1 MDEWHVLS
9 DGAGVVSCDLA
20 NRMSPQIQPGVERP
34 RAAGNEIGAEATSFP
49 APRRGGSVAS
59 KQPMRD
65 YLNAINTHVVV
76 YDGGMGATLEQF
88 DLTSEDYGGLAGK
101 CHEALVLRR
110 PDVIE
115 GVHASMLDAGAEVVE
130 TDTFQASRLK
140 LAEWGLAEHTLE
152 INTKAAEIARRAAGE
167 RRYVAGSIGPTG
179 YLPASEDPALGQI
192 RFGELVEVF
201 AEQARGLIDGGA
213 DLLIVETAQDILEV
227 KAAVFGARQAF
238 KTTGRALPIHTS
250 VSLLPNGGKMLLGT
264 DVSAVLCTLEA
275 LRVDVIGLN
284 CSTGP
289 QDMRDA
295 IRFLGEHCPVPVA
308 CIPNAGLPL
317 QGPDGETIFPE
328 QPEPLADALAE
339 FVERYGVGVVGG
351 CCGTTP
357 DHIRA
362 IVERVA
368 TPPGAAARTAGGGA
382 SATAPPTR
390 PVPPRP
396 APRPPHLS
404 AMIAATPLVQEP
416 RPTMVGERVNAQGSR
431 KAKELLLAE
440 DYDGLAQIAE
450 DQVEGGAHVLDL
462 CVALTER
469 TDEDEQMRL
478 VVKKVSLTQPA
489 PIQVDSTEPEVIE
502 RALEQCPGRAI
513 VNSVNLE
520 AGRAKLDR
528 VVPVALAHGAALIAL
543 TIDETGM
550 AKTAQRKVEIA
561 KRIRDLCCEEHG
573 LDPELLIFDCLTF
586 TLTTGDE
593 EWRPSAVETIEG
605 IRRIKAEVPHVKTSL
620 GVSNVSFGVSPT
632 ARAVLNSVFL
642 HHCVDA
648 GLDLAMVNPNHITP
662 YGEIPTGER
671 ELADDLVFNRREDA
685 LERFIAHFESKGEQ
699 EADAAAQDPTEGMEP
714 EQALHFHIL
723 RRRREGVEAWIDA
736 SVEKI
741 GAVPTLNDVLLPAM
755 KEVGDKFGAGE
766 LILPFV
772 LQSAEV
778 MKRAVAQLERYLDKL
793 EGYTKGTVVL
803 ATVFGDVHDI
813 GKSLVNTILTNNG
826 YTVVD
831 LGKQVPIQTILDA
844 AQEHDATAIGLSALL
859 VSTSKQ
865 MPACV
870 AELHAKGLPY
880 PVLIGGAAINRAFG
894 YRALYPG
901 GRESEEV
908 YEPGVFYCKDAFE
921 GLAVMDQL
929 VDAQARGGLVERLR
943 ASAAEFRAKGET
955 PAEELDF
962 TDDSV
967 RSPARTDAPVPT
979 PPYWGVREIEVD
991 LDEVYRHLDTHVLFK
1006 LHWGGRGVKGEAW
1019 RELLE
1024 GDFRPRLER
1033 MWREQDYLHPR
1044 ALLGFFPCYALGN
1057 EIVVLDPAT
1066 LDPAKPDDGADG
1078 RAPRLDPATLDPAAP
1093 DSGAD
1098 GRAPRLDPTP
1108 RARELTRFVCPRQ
1121 PKGDRLCLA
1130 DFFRPAVDGRP
1141 PAELDVVA
1149 VQAVTV
1155 GSEVTEVMAR
1165 LESEGEFSEQLFV
1178 HGLGVQAA
1186 EGLAEWL
1193 HATVRELLGIGATQ
1207 GRRYSWG
1214 YPAVPEQSE
1223 HLKVEQLLG
1232 LSDIGM
1238 HITDGYAPEPEQ
1250 STLALV
1256 AHHPQAIYFGTRQ
1269 GRLLPNGSPDDV
1281 IKGSPRDPSLF
1292 AAGDTG
1298 PALGDEEPPDGT
1310 VEEEDEP
1317 AMAG

>member
-1 MDEWHVLS
+1 M
-9 DGAGVVSCDLA
+9 A
-20 NRMSPQIQPGVERP
+20 ERDFL
-34 RAAGNEIGAEATSFP
+34 RTISE
-49 APRRGGSVAS
+49 
-59 KQPMRD
+59 
-65 YLNAINTHVVV
+65 HVVV

-88 DLTSEDYGGLAGK
+88 ELTSEDYGGLAGK
-101 CHEALVLRR
+101 CHEALVLNR

-130 TDTFQASRLK
+130 TDTFQGSRLK
-140 LAEWGLAEHTLE
+140 LGEWGLADYTLE
-152 INTKAAEIARRAAGE
+152 INTKAAEIARQAAGE
-167 RRYVAGSIGPTG
+167 HRFVAGSIGPTG
-179 YLPASEDPALGQI
+179 YLPASEDPSLGQI
-192 RFGELVEVF
+192 RFGELVEIF
-201 AEQARGLIDGGA
+201 TEQAEGLIDGGA
-213 DLLIVETAQDILEV
+213 DLLIIETAQDILEV
-227 KAAVFGARQAF
+227 KAAVFGARAAF
-238 KTTGRALPIHTS
+238 KSAGRTLPIHTS

-264 DVSAVLCTLEA
+264 DISAVLTTLEA
-275 LRVDVIGLN
+275 LKVDVIGLN

-289 QDMRDA
+289 EDMRDA
-295 IRFLGEHCPVPVA
+295 IRFLGEFCPVPVA

-328 QPEPLADALAE
+328 QPEPLAEALKE
-339 FVERYGVGVVGG
+339 FVERYGVGIVGG

-357 DHIRA
+357 AHIAA
-362 IVERVA
+362 IAERVA
-368 TPPGAAARTAGGGA
+368 RHPLA
-382 SATAPPTR
+382 
-390 PVPPRP
+390 PRP
-396 APRPPHLS
+396 APRHPHLS
-404 AMIAATPLVQEP
+404 SMIAATPLAQEP
-416 RPTMVGERVNAQGSR
+416 APTMVGERVNSQGSR
-431 KAKELLLAE
+431 KAKELLLAD
-440 DYDGLAQIAE
+440 DYDGLVQIAE
-450 DQVEGGAHVLDL
+450 DQVTGGAHVLDL

-469 TDEDEQMRL
+469 QDEDEQMRL
-478 VVKKVSLTQPA
+478 LAKKVSLTQPA

-502 RALEQCPGRAI
+502 RALEQIPGRAI

-543 TIDETGM
+543 TIDEVGM
-550 AKTAQRKVEIA
+550 AKTAARKVEIA
-561 KRIRDLCCEEHG
+561 KRIRELCCEEHG
-573 LDPELLIFDCLTF
+573 LDPQLLIFDCLTF

-593 EWRPSAVETIEG
+593 EWRPSAVETIAG
-605 IRRIKAEVPHVKTSL
+605 IKAIKEQIPDVKTSL
-620 GVSNVSFGVSPT
+620 GVSNVSFGVSPG

-662 YGEIPTGER
+662 YSEIPDEER

-685 LERFIAHFESKGEQ
+685 LELFIEHFESKGPEDGSDPTHP
-699 EADAAAQDPTEGMEP
+699 ADPTEGMEP
-714 EQALHFHIL
+714 EEALHFHIL
-723 RRRREGVEAWIDA
+723 RRRRDGVEDQIDR

-741 GAVPTLNDVLLPAM
+741 GAVPTLNEVLLPAM

-778 MKRAVAQLERYLDKL
+778 MKRAVAQLEKYLDKI

-831 LGKQVPIQTILDA
+831 LGKQVPIQTIVDA

-865 MPACV
+865 MPACIQ
-870 AELHAKGLPY
+870 ELHAKGLSY

-901 GRESEEV
+901 GKDTEEV

-929 VDAQARGGLVERLR
+929 IDADARGALVEKLL
-943 ASAAEFRAKGET
+943 AGATEFRAKGDA
-955 PAEELDF
+955 PVEEVNLA
-962 TDDSV
+962 DDSV

-979 PPYWGVREIEVD
+979 PPFWGVKEIDVD

-1019 RELLE
+1019 QTLLRD
-1024 GDFRPRLER
+1024 DFRPRLER
-1033 MWREQDYLHPR
+1033 MWNEQTYLHPR

-1057 EIVVLDPAT
+1057 DIVVLDPEDRAT
-1066 LDPAKPDDGADG
+1066 
-1078 RAPRLDPATLDPAAP
+1078 
-1093 DSGAD
+1093 
-1098 GRAPRLDPTP
+1098 
-1108 RARELTRFVCPRQ
+1108 ELTRFMCPRQ
-1121 PKGDRLCLA
+1121 PKGDRICLA
-1130 DFFRPAVDGRP
+1130 DFFRPATGSDGTPSPTGQP
-1141 PAELDVVA
+1141 PAELDVIA

-1155 GSEVTEVMAR
+1155 GSEVTELMAR
-1165 LESEGEFSEQLFV
+1165 LEAEGEFAEQLFV
-1178 HGLGVQAA
+1178 HGLGVQTA

-1193 HATVRELLGIGATQ
+1193 HYEVRRMLDIPLTQ

-1223 HLKVEQLLG
+1223 HLKVEKLLH
-1232 LSDIGM
+1232 LEQIGM
-1238 HITDGYAPEPEQ
+1238 NITDGYAPEPEQ

-1269 GRLLPNGSPDDV
+1269 GRLLENGSPDDL
-1281 IKGSPRDPSLF
+1281 IRGSARDPSLF
-1292 AAGDTG
+1292 GELD
-1298 PALGDEEPPDGT
+1298 DDDPPDGA
-1310 VEEEDEP
+1310 VEAEDEP
-1317 AMAG
+1317 AMAGEGTS

>member
-1 MDEWHVLS
+1 
-9 DGAGVVSCDLA
+9 
-20 NRMSPQIQPGVERP
+20 MSE
-34 RAAGNEIGAEATSFP
+34 
-49 APRRGGSVAS
+49 
-59 KQPMRD
+59 RD
-65 YLNAINTHVVV
+65 YLKAIHEHVVV

-88 DLTSEDYGGLAGK
+88 ELTSEDYGGLQGK
-101 CHEALVLRR
+101 CHEALVLNR

-130 TDTFQASRLK
+130 TDTFQASRIK
-140 LAEWGLAEHTLE
+140 LGEWGLADYTVE
-152 INTKAAEIARRAAGE
+152 INTKAAEIARKAAGE
-167 RRYVAGSIGPTG
+167 HRFVAGSIGPTG
-179 YLPASEDPALGQI
+179 YLPASEDPSLGQI

-201 AEQARGLIDGGA
+201 SEQAEGLIDGGA
-213 DLLIVETAQDILEV
+213 DLLIIETAQDILEV
-227 KAAVFGARQAF
+227 KAAVFGARAAF
-238 KTTGRALPIHTS
+238 KSSGRELPIHTS

-264 DVSAVLCTLEA
+264 DISAVLTTLEA
-275 LRVDVIGLN
+275 LKVDVIGLN

-289 QDMRDA
+289 EDMRDA
-295 IRFLGEHCPVPVA
+295 IRFLGEYCPVPVA

-328 QPEPLADALAE
+328 KPEPLAEALKE
-339 FVERYGVGVVGG
+339 FVERYSVGIVGG

-357 DHIRA
+357 EHIRA
-362 IVERVA
+362 IAERVA
-368 TPPGAAARTAGGGA
+368 T
-382 SATAPPTR
+382 
-390 PVPPRP
+390 RP
-396 APRPPHLS
+396 AGPGVGGRPNPRPPHLS
-404 AMIAATPLVQEP
+404 SMIAATPLAQEP
-416 RPTMVGERVNAQGSR
+416 APTMVGERVNSQGSR
-431 KAKELLLAE
+431 KAKELLLAD
-440 DYDGLAQIAE
+440 DYDGLVQIAE
-450 DQVEGGAHVLDL
+450 DQVTGGAHVLDL

-469 TDEDEQMRL
+469 QDEDEQMRL
-478 VVKKVSLTQPA
+478 VAKKVSLTQPA

-502 RALEQCPGRAI
+502 RALEQIPGRAI

-543 TIDETGM
+543 TIDEVGM

-573 LDPELLIFDCLTF
+573 LDPQLLIFDCLTF

-593 EWRPSAVETIEG
+593 EWRPSAVETIAG
-605 IRRIKAEVPHVKTSL
+605 IKAIKEQIPDVKTSL
-620 GVSNVSFGVSPT
+620 GVSNVSFGVSPG

-642 HHCVDA
+642 HHCVQA

-662 YGEIPTGER
+662 YSEIPDVER

-685 LERFIAHFESKGEQ
+685 LEKFIEHFESKGPEDTSQ
-699 EADAAAQDPTEGMEP
+699 GAADPTEGMEP
-714 EQALHFHIL
+714 EEALHFHIL
-723 RRRREGVEAWIDA
+723 RRRREGVEDWIDK
-736 SVEKI
+736 SVQKI
-741 GAVPTLNDVLLPAM
+741 GAVPTLNEVLLPAM

-778 MKRAVAQLERYLDKL
+778 MKRAVAQLEKYLDKI

-831 LGKQVPIQTILDA
+831 LGKQVPIQTIVDA

-865 MPACV
+865 MPACIQ
-870 AELHAKGLPY
+870 ELHAKGLSY

-901 GRESEEV
+901 GKDTDEV

-921 GLAVMDQL
+921 GLSVMDQL
-929 VDAQARGGLVERLR
+929 IDSDARGALVHKLLAG
-943 ASAAEFRAKGET
+943 ASEFRAKGDA
-955 PAEELDF
+955 PVEEVNLA
-962 TDDSV
+962 DDSV
-967 RSPARTDAPVPT
+967 RSPARADVPIPT
-979 PPYWGVREIEVD
+979 PPFWDVREIDVN
-991 LDEVYRHLDTHVLFK
+991 LDEVYQHLDTHVLFK
-1006 LHWGGRGVKGEAW
+1006 LHWGGKGVKGEAW
-1019 RELLE
+1019 QTLLRD
-1024 GDFRPRLER
+1024 DFRPRLER

-1044 ALLGFFPCYALGN
+1044 ALLGFFPCYSLGN
-1057 EIVVLDPAT
+1057 DIVVLDPEDRT
-1066 LDPAKPDDGADG
+1066 
-1078 RAPRLDPATLDPAAP
+1078 T
-1093 DSGAD
+1093 
-1098 GRAPRLDPTP
+1098 
-1108 RARELTRFVCPRQ
+1108 ELTRFVCPRQ
-1121 PKGDRLCLA
+1121 PKGDRICLA
-1130 DFFRPAVDGRP
+1130 DFFRPAIDGKAP
-1141 PAELDVVA
+1141 PELDVIA

-1155 GSEVTEVMAR
+1155 GSEVTELMAK
-1165 LESEGEFSEQLFV
+1165 LEAEGEFAEQLFV
-1178 HGLGVQAA
+1178 HGLGVQTA

-1193 HATVRELLGIGATQ
+1193 HYEARRMLDIPAAQ

-1223 HLKVEQLLG
+1223 HLKVEKLLG
-1232 LSDIGM
+1232 LESIGM
-1238 HITDGYAPEPEQ
+1238 KITDGYAPEPEQ

-1269 GRLLPNGSPDDV
+1269 GRLLPDGSPDDL
-1281 IKGSPRDPSLF
+1281 IRGSHRDPSQF
-1292 AAGDTG
+1292 AEID
-1298 PALGDEEPPDGT
+1298 DEDPPDGAI
-1310 VEEEDEP
+1310 EAEDEP
-1317 AMAG
+1317 AMAGESSS